1 MKFGDLQRIYGAA
14 EKELRSLMLGIDLA
28 DFDGAKAETL
38 KRKARRIVTYLNVI
52 SGRWTQRITREAY
65 AKADKR
71 TRAILAR
78 LGKTRARGPEP
89 ARSGPKA
96 VQDIAETALLKAI
109 GSIMQTVENY
119 AAAAMRATQ
128 AIRIIP
134 ATIQAFAYGDV
145 ADKIDDLARKAVKKE
160 MARGALQ
167 KQIMDTLEED
177 ILDGNFITI
186 VGKAGVSRTY
196 NIRKYA
202 KMVARTTL
210 RDAQTAATIDN
221 CKRYEN
227 DLVAVSSH
235 GTDCAIC
242 AEYEGN
248 IYSISGNDSKYP
260 ALDESP
266 PFHPN
271 CMHVITPTS
280 EEEVYVRGLEA

>member
-14 EKELRSLMLGIDLA
+14 EKELRSLMLSVNIGT
-28 DFDGAKAETL
+28 FDGAKAEEL
-38 KRKARRIVTYLNVI
+38 KRKARRIVTYLNAI
-52 SGRWTQRITREAY
+52 SGRWTQRMTREAY

-96 VQDIAETALLKAI
+96 VQDIAETALLKAT

-119 AAAAMRATQ
+119 VSAAMLAAST
-128 AIRIIP
+128 IKNVP
-134 ATIQAFAYGDV
+134 AVIQAFDYADV
-145 ADKIDDLARKAVKKE
+145 EDEIGDLARKAVKKE

-167 KQIMDTLEED
+167 RQIMDALEKD

-186 VGKAGVSRTY
+186 VGKDGISRTY

-210 RDAQTAATIDN
+210 RDAQTAATLDN

-227 DLVAVSSH
+227 DLVEVSSH
-235 GTDCAIC
+235 GTDCEIC
-242 AEYEGN
+242 QEYEGN

-260 ALDESP
+260 VLDEDP